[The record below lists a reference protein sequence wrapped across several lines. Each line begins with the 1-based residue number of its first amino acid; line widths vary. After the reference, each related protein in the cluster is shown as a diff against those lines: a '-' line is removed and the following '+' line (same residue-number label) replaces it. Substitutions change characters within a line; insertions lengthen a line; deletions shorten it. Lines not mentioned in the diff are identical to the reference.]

1 MHWASVQLHLH
12 RFGNIF
18 KPNQDN
24 KKCVYINKY
33 IYIYI
38 YIYLG
43 GGGINWLTL
52 SKKKKEKMKCVS
64 ISVYGIL
71 ILVTFNEST
80 KILISVK

>member
-1 MHWASVQLHLH
+1 M
-12 RFGNIF
+12 
-18 KPNQDN
+18 
-24 KKCVYINKY
+24 CV
-33 IYIYI
+33 YIYI

-52 SKKKKEKMKCVS
+52 SKKKKWNVCQYL
-64 ISVYGIL
+64 VYGIL